1 MNDYLSPAQL
11 RGMLP
16 LDKLTH
22 AELALRRRAP
32 GADHE
37 LLAPME
43 HRAFAREWSQEDP
56 LRAGLSLPFAV
67 PAYTAAKAAGL
78 MDARSPASIEE
89 IMAGYH
95 GMFEGLL
102 NALRGAGQSAP
113 VPAERMGVRGMM
125 PAPRPAAPKRTPST
139 GVRG

>member
-1 MNDYLSPAQL
+1 MNDYPTNL

-22 AELALRRRAP
+22 AELVLRRRAP
-32 GADHE
+32 DADHE

-43 HRAFAREWSQEDP
+43 HRAFAREWAQEEP
-56 LRAGLSLPFAV
+56 LLAGVSLPFAV

-78 MDARSPASIEE
+78 TNARSPASLVE
-89 IMAGYH
+89 IMSGYH

-102 NALRGAGQSAP
+102 NALRGAGQGAP
-113 VPAERMGVRGMM
+113 VPSERMGVRGAL
-125 PAPRPAAPKRTPST
+125 PQPRPTDKRPSSVI